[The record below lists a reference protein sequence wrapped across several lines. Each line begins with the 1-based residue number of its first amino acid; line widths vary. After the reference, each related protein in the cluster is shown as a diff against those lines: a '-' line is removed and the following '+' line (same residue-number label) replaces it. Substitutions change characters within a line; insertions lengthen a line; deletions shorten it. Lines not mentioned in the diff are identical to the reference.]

1 MSDDDVIEL
10 GEDGAFDI
18 PVSVQAPKFTKIAIV
33 EEDSD
38 DDVVYPDPPVENVF
52 NTSVIDS
59 LGAKEYKMFKNDKT
73 LFLIFK
79 LGEVELVKSVSLL
92 GQQFRITT
100 TAGEECKIE
109 IPSEYKFLPQRISC
123 KVLNNIVSSSIE
135 LI

>member
-38 DDVVYPDPPVENVF
+38 DDLVYPDPPAENSF
-52 NTSVIDS
+52 NSSIIDS
-59 LGAKEYKMFKNDKT
+59 LSAREYKLFKSGNT
-73 LFLIFK
+73 LFLILK
-79 LGEVELVKSVSLL
+79 LHDDELVKTVSLL
-92 GQQFRITT
+92 GHQLRIVS
-100 TAGEECKIE
+100 TASEESKID

-123 KVLNNIVSSSIE
+123 KVLNNIVSTSIE
-135 LI
+135 LQ